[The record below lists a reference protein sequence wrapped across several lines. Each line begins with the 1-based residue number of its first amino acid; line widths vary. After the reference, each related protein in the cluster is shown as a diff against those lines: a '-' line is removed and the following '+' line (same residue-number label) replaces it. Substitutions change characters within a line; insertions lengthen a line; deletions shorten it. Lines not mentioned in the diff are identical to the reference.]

1 MDAPREQVDTNTREP
16 LPSEIDDTCPR
27 CGRAELGGRHCKLVC
42 PGCGYA
48 ESCEDIFP
56 TARYRRDDGQH
67 AE

>member
-1 MDAPREQVDTNTREP
+1 MDVPKEQLASQPR
-16 LPSEIDDTCPR
+16 SEVRSGIDDTCPR

-56 TARYRRDDGQH
+56 TARYRCDDGQ
-67 AE
+67 ENE